1 MSDLLQQIQTLQ
13 FSDRAQAESLLR
25 AFIRETFPQLDVTAV
40 ELRPLAVSL
49 NSFNGFLTL
58 ADGGRLFFKT
68 HTEEDNVIDE
78 YYNAAMLA
86 QAGYPVIQPVHSST
100 RAGQHLLIYEV
111 IADPSVF
118 DVAWSI
124 EQGQADDATLA
135 ALTEAQQRADD
146 QLLACYRATL
156 TDQPTADVARAPVH
170 QLFYHRLAGGRLRR
184 FYGPLPGDDGDDVRL
199 RLPDGERPMRDVRRL
214 RWTINGQR
222 YDEALDDIIRRA
234 LDLLDP
240 ARPPTVNPAIVG
252 HGDAHNG
259 NVFFRA
265 GADGAPPSLLYFDP
279 AFAGHHHPLL
289 DLTKPLFHN
298 VFAMWMY
305 FPHVKQAATR
315 IRMAQDGDRLCV
327 EHDYHLPPL
336 RRMFLTSKTER
347 VLLPTLRDLRRRG
360 WLRPDWRAYLKAALF
375 CCPMLTLN
383 LADGDRFPPE
393 ISLLGLAMAV
403 DMGAESQDVRSL
415 IDRTLDTV
423 EQALNEENEL

>member
-1 MSDLLQQIQTLQ
+1 MSDLLQQIQMLQ

-25 AFIRETFPQLDVTAV
+25 AFIVETFPQLDVTAV
-40 ELRPLAVSL
+40 ELRPQAVSL

-111 IADPSVF
+111 IEDPSVF
-118 DVAWSI
+118 DVAWSL

-135 ALTEAQQRADD
+135 ALSEAQQRADD
-146 QLLACYRATL
+146 HLLACYRATL
-156 TDQPTADVARAPVH
+156 ADQPAAEVARAPVH
-170 QLFYHRLAGGRLRR
+170 QLFYHRLAGGRLER
-184 FYGPLPGDDGDDVRL
+184 FYGPLPGEAGDDMHIA
-199 RLPDGERPMRDVRRL
+199 LPGGERSLREIRRL

-222 YDEALDDIIRRA
+222 YDETLDDIIRRA

-240 ARPPTVNPAIVG
+240 AGTLDVNPAVVG

-265 GADGAPPSLLYFDP
+265 GGADGPELLYFDP
-279 AFAGHHHPLL
+279 AFAGRHHPLL

-315 IRMAQDGDRLCV
+315 IHMAQDGDRLIV
-327 EHDYHLPPL
+327 THDYHLPPL
-336 RRMFLTSKTER
+336 RHMFLTSKVER

-360 WLRPDWRAYLKAALF
+360 WLRPDWRAYLKAVLF
-375 CCPMLTLN
+375 CCPLLTLN

-393 ISLLGLAMAV
+393 ISLLGLVMAV
-403 DMGAESQDVRSL
+403 EMGAESHDVRSL
-415 IDRTLDTV
+415 IDRTLDAV
-423 EQALNEENEL
+423 EDALNKEE